1 MENSK
6 IDQLEN
12 IKGTD
17 INNNDFGTLA
27 IDLGSSTTVVVFQKE
42 NSQFPEL
49 IDLPP
54 ISRSPGEIP
63 SLIWQSS
70 AKEEDYLIGQ
80 QIIDLNL
87 IREEKEEEKK
97 NNLSQDFKRWIG
109 SPEIDAIYDSKISP
123 EKAGEILIHK
133 IWEKVSER
141 LNIKRLVLT
150 APVDTYREY
159 RTWIVNV
166 CNSLKV
172 KEIAL
177 VDEPTAAAMGA
188 GLAPGS
194 TLLVLDFGGSTID
207 MSIVALEGGEGKASP
222 IAQLV
227 RFDGNNLEGKSTQVL
242 RTAKV
247 LGKAGIRIGGK
258 DIDRWIVS
266 HLLPD
271 EQPTNFILS
280 IAEELKCDLSKLD
293 LKETLVI
300 SKKIKSNQEEEKY
313 LKLSRKGLE
322 ELLIDKG
329 LLESI
334 KMLFTQT
341 INIAKRNSFQ
351 LQDLD
356 SVVLVGGGSQI
367 PLIKNYLSSIC
378 NSIPF
383 LTPPPIEAIAL
394 GALNL
399 TPGVQIK
406 DILNKGVSL
415 KCWNKKNEK
424 HIWHPLFLAGQTWP
438 TNKPLEIILAA
449 SINNQLSIDL
459 IIGEPE
465 EEGSHEIIYI
475 DGLPTLKK
483 RNSKDKI
490 TKLNNTT
497 ISITLEP
504 PGQIGQDCIKL
515 SFNINQ
521 NCQLEVE
528 GIDLR
533 NNSVITRKNL
543 GSIR

>member
-1 MENSK
+1 MDNSK
-6 IDQLEN
+6 TDQLEPN
-12 IKGTD
+12 QLPQAHEK
-17 INNNDFGTLA
+17 DFGTLA

-42 NSQFPEL
+42 NGQSPEL
-49 IDLPP
+49 LDLPP

-63 SLIWQSS
+63 SLIWESE
-70 AKEEDYLIGQ
+70 AAEDYLIGQ
-80 QIIDLNL
+80 QVIDLNL
-87 IREEKEEEKK
+87 IREGKD

-109 SPEIDAIYDSKISP
+109 NKKIDPIYDSKISP
-123 EKAGEILIHK
+123 EKAGELLIHK

-141 LNIKRLVLT
+141 INIKRLVLT

-159 RTWIVNV
+159 RAWIVKI

-188 GLAPGS
+188 GLSPGS

-227 RFDGNNLEGKSTQVL
+227 RFDGNDLEGKSSQVL
-242 RTAKV
+242 RKAKV

-266 HLLPD
+266 HLLP
-271 EQPTNFILS
+271 EEKPTNLILS
-280 IAEELKCDLSKLD
+280 LAEELKCDLSKID
-293 LKETLVI
+293 IKETLVI
-300 SKKIKSNQEEEKY
+300 SKKVTNSKQEEKI
-313 LKLSRKGLE
+313 LTLSKKGLE

-334 KMLFTQT
+334 KILFTQT

-367 PLIKNYLSSIC
+367 PLIKNYLSTLC
-378 NSIPF
+378 NSVPF

-399 TPGVQIK
+399 TPGVQVK
-406 DILNKGVSL
+406 DVLHKGVSL

-424 HIWHPLFLAGQTWP
+424 HIWHPLFIAGQPWP

-449 SINNQLSIDL
+449 SINNQFSIDL

-465 EEGSHEIIYI
+465 EEGSNEIIYI
-475 DGLPTLKK
+475 NGLPTLRKIE
-483 RNSKDKI
+483 SIDKI
-490 TKLNNTT
+490 NKLNNTI
-497 ISITLEP
+497 ISIPLDP
-504 PGQIGQDCIKL
+504 PGEIGQDCIKL
-515 SFNINQ
+515 NFNIND
-521 NCQLEVE
+521 NCQLVVD

-533 NNSVITRKNL
+533 SNNSITSQNL
-543 GSIR
+543 GNIR